1 MNVDL
6 ISILVITV
14 VVMCSFGYLADMIFA
29 NWRAMG
35 RTKADPFSKLNK
47 RGLIH
52 RQKPALDCFGTCMK
66 KYAWDVDETSLC
78 ASKCKA

>member
-6 ISILVITV
+6 TIILAITV
-14 VVMCSFGYLADMIFA
+14 VVMCSFGYLADLIFED
-29 NWRAMG
+29 WKAMG
-35 RTKADPFSKLNK
+35 KTKADPLSKLNK
-47 RGLIH
+47 KGLLH
-52 RQKPALDCFGTCMK
+52 RQKPIPDCFGACMK

>member
-6 ISILVITV
+6 IIILVIMV
-14 VVMCSFGYLADMIFA
+14 AVMCSFGYLADLIFED
-29 NWRAMG
+29 WKAMG
-35 RTKADPFSKLNK
+35 KTKADPFGKLTK
-47 RGLIH
+47 KGLMH

-78 ASKCKA
+78 ASRCKA